1 MRYGKNLLL
10 FRLNIHI
17 TIERFLEKEGE
28 YFNILSIFCVFNFV
42 WILSPETSATTKAN
56 IIFPICSEKK
66 RKTRLFR
73 KIVSVIVDATLA
85 LFL

>member
-17 TIERFLEKEGE
+17 TKDRFLEKEADP
-28 YFNILSIFCVFNFV
+28 NILNILNIFCVFNFV

-66 RKTRLFR
+66 EKHDSSE
-73 KIVSVIVDATLA
+73 K